1 MDPILVAAALA
12 SAVLHAGWNAAIKAS
27 RNPTQAA
34 TAQMGIAALAGLP
47 ALAWVGLPAAA
58 SVPWIVLSTAINTV
72 TIPAMLRAYALG
84 GFGIVYPVMR
94 AVAVL
99 LIVPLAAVVAGE
111 RVGPFGLAGVAVIA
125 LSLLVLGFDAARA
138 KGASLRALAWTAAAG
153 LGTAAYVICDAQGV
167 RASGS
172 PWAYGIV
179 VSLTNALAMLARQW
193 RRLPS
198 PGELPGVMGVAV
210 PAGIASMVS
219 YLLILWVFSLAP
231 IAPTAALR
239 DTSALFAILIAA
251 LFLRERFTPVRVAAV
266 VRPPPRCRCCGWAD
280 AERAS
285 CEREARHGG
294 T

>member
-1 MDPILVAAALA
+1 MEPTLVAAALA
-12 SAVLHAGWNAAIKAS
+12 SAVLHAGWNAAVKAS
-27 RNPTQAA
+27 RNPTQAS

-47 ALAWVGLPAAA
+47 FLCWTGLPSAE
-58 SVPWIVLSTAINTV
+58 SFLWIALSTAINTV

-99 LIVPLAAVVAGE
+99 LIVPLATLVAGE
-111 RVGPFGLAGVAVIA
+111 MVGAFGLAGVAVIA
-125 LSLLVLGFDAARA
+125 LSLVVLAFDAARA
-138 KGASLRALAWTAAAG
+138 KGTSLRALAWTLAAG

-179 VSLTNALAMLARQW
+179 VSLTNALAMLVRQW

-198 PGELPGVMGVAV
+198 AAELPGVVGVAV

-219 YLLILWVFSLAP
+219 YLLILWVFSQAP
-231 IAPTAALR
+231 IAPAAALR
-239 DTSALFAILIAA
+239 DTSALFAIIIAA
-251 LFLRERFTPVRVAAV
+251 LFLGERFTPVRVAAV
-266 VRPPPRCRCCGWAD
+266 VLAAAAVPLLRLG
-280 AERAS
+280 
-285 CEREARHGG
+285 
-294 T
+294 